1 MNLSMLEQKNCVV
14 LCCDDN
20 YLPFARVLV
29 KDIHSQ
35 SPNLPIYILI
45 PEGSTRS
52 KLSPFQDIVNFVE
65 IKLDMHEN
73 YLNRS
78 SHISISTYL
87 RLFIP
92 EFLPSHIQDFL
103 YLDIDLLLLGS
114 VEEIFEI
121 KSDFAFNMV
130 PAEGRLTHHHL
141 VQDIEKIF
149 YGGVMLV
156 NTARWKE
163 LNVTKNCL
171 EIAKN
176 HGPFANQD
184 NDLLLIV
191 SKDIGFGELPV
202 KYNVMNYQN
211 IAGEVLIV
219 HFPGTGKPWNSYQG
233 GSHSRLWRQKYRS
246 IEPEFR
252 LGLKTFCKDKVTV
265 LKNVIYR
272 KIVSPYLKK

>member
-52 KLSPFQDIVNFVE
+52 KLSPFHDIVNFVE

-141 VQDIEKIF
+141 VQDIEVKLIDF
-149 YGGVMLV
+149 
-156 NTARWKE
+156 
-163 LNVTKNCL
+163 
-171 EIAKN
+171 
-176 HGPFANQD
+176 Q
-184 NDLLLIV
+184 LIV
-191 SKDIGFGELPV
+191 EKQI
-202 KYNVMNYQN
+202 
-211 IAGEVLIV
+211 
-219 HFPGTGKPWNSYQG
+219 
-233 GSHSRLWRQKYRS
+233 
-246 IEPEFR
+246 
-252 LGLKTFCKDKVTV
+252 
-265 LKNVIYR
+265 
-272 KIVSPYLKK
+272 